1 MDIFLENLVLLIL
14 ITIQSIFGIGLLLFG
29 TPTFLI
35 LGYDF
40 INTLNFLLP
49 ISIVISSL
57 QLISF
62 KTQLKKI
69 IFEYNLFCLPFL
81 ALFLIIALNFK
92 DDLNFKIYVATILI
106 VSSILTLKK
115 DTFIP
120 LRKIILKYKK
130 FILIFIGSV
139 HGLTNMGGSF
149 LSVLS
154 ASTFPNNKALIR
166 YAVAYCYFIMG
177 IFQFLFIVFLFPIQL
192 GYINI
197 FYVLL
202 SALVFSVF
210 GEKLFAS
217 LQNYQYQKLI
227 TILIFFY
234 VKFINCACAK
244 INTIVS
250 Y

>member
-14 ITIQSIFGIGLLLFG
+14 IIIQSIFGIGLLLFG

-40 INTLNFLLP
+40 VNTLNFLLP

-57 QLISF
+57 QLVSF

-81 ALFLIIALNFK
+81 VLFMIIALNFK
-92 DDLNFKIYVATILI
+92 DYLNFKIYVAIVLI

-130 FILIFIGSV
+130 LILIFIGSV
-139 HGLTNMGGSF
+139 HGLTNMGGGF
-149 LSVLS
+149 LSIFSSLI
-154 ASTFPNNKALIR
+154 NNRKKMYTR
-166 YAVAYCYFIMG
+166 YFISYSYLAMG
-177 IFQFLFIVFLFPIQL
+177 LLQYFILLFFEYKNLNFSKI
-192 GYINI
+192 Y
-197 FYVLL
+197 YVLL
-202 SALVFSVF
+202 VFIIYFPVQKIFKKVNNLFFTKIISIIAL
-210 GEKLFAS
+210 
-217 LQNYQYQKLI
+217 
-227 TILIFFY
+227 FY
-234 VKFINCACAK
+234 GSIIIISRFYTN
-244 INTIVS
+244 
-250 Y
+250 